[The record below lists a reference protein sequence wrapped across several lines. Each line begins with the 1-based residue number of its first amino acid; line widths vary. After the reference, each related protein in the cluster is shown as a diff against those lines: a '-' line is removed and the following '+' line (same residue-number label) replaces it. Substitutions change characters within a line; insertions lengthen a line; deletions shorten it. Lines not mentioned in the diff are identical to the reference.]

1 MINGMRY
8 YICSGDRLAPQCHR
22 YQAPPSL
29 ERVVIS
35 EAEAGRGQKGLQTMT
50 NLPDMCQNYLLA

>member
-8 YICSGDRLAPQCHR
+8 YVCSGDRLAPQCQE

-35 EAEAGRGQKGLQTMT
+35 EMGLGRVGGDKKACK
-50 NLPDMCQNYLLA
+50 P